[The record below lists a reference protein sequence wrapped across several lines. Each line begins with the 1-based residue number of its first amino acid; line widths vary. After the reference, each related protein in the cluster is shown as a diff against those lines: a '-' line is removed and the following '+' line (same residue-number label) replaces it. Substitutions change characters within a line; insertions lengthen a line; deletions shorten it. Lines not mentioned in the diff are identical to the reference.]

1 MKLNYTNNYNKIYD
15 VLGRELNKIS
25 VGTMYIRNQR
35 LYITKMI
42 KFLKLLSDIVDPNY
56 WASKISKKTGLEE
69 KARNSK
75 FRKWEAGLTG
85 WKHWAWQIGG
95 GILFFIIF
103 EYLINLIGL
112 TMIP

>member
-1 MKLNYTNNYNKIYD
+1 MITSEIAVAYTQCKLKAY
-15 VLGRELNKIS
+15 L
-25 VGTMYIRNQR
+25 
-35 LYITKMI
+35 
-42 KFLKLLSDIVDPNY
+42 LLST
-56 WASKISKKTGLEE
+56 KKKGISHEYISILEE
-69 KARNSK
+69 KAKNSK

-112 TMIP
+112 TMIPW